1 MLFKNIIIFSL
12 CVIILT
18 LVYQKESLRNEVV
31 IKTYR
36 LETSETKY
44 KSLLSTC
51 EDTNYLDRL
60 EKFNKDINKTDYNI
74 TDLSFLFKKVKVF
87 IFLICLFCLY
97 NMFVYIIKLRVR
109 ESRFIYILCVYF

>member
-74 TDLSFLFKKVKVF
+74 TDLSKTKDFNCTEADIMLDSLKW
-87 IFLICLFCLY
+87 
-97 NMFVYIIKLRVR
+97 
-109 ESRFIYILCVYF
+109 